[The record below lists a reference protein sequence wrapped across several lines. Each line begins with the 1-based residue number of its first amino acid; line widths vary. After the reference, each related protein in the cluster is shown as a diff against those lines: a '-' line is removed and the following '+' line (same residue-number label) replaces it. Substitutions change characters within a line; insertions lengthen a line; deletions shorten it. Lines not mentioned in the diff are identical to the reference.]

1 VQRNFSLGVPMA
13 AQTIVGE
20 RGSRKEMGL
29 VFIARSYRVGDVVQL
44 SREKGRRAS
53 PEDLPRGCARKWLGE
68 PAIPVSAQCG

>member
-1 VQRNFSLGVPMA
+1 MA

-29 VFIARSYRVGDVVQL
+29 VFITRSYGVSDIVQL
-44 SREKGRRAS
+44 SREKGRRAP
-53 PEDLPRGCARKWLGE
+53 PEDPPRGCARKWLGG